1 MKKTFLTILLSA
13 LTALSAVGYYYLFC
27 GVEPRDPEFIKSIC
41 FGIYAPFAYIFF
53 IFLFLR
59 KHSVNSQIKNS
70 KYISENLNEE
80 ALMKHFFTK
89 DVEILTKE
97 LNLINY
103 ALRSMYV
110 LVSLGVFLF
119 LIYYIT

>member
-1 MKKTFLTILLSA
+1 MKKTFLNILLSA
-13 LTALSAVGYYYLFC
+13 LTALSSLGYYHLLC
-27 GVEPRDPEFIKSIC
+27 GVEPIDPYFTKSIC

-80 ALMKHFFTK
+80 ALMKHFFMK
-89 DVEILTKE
+89 DVKTLTKE

-110 LVSLGVFLF
+110 LLSLGVFLF
-119 LIYYIT
+119 LTKYIT